1 MYNYIAIALL
11 ILGLV
16 ILFSVDSIIDKNTT
30 NSTLKSVRDNKN
42 IVGACCVAGAYYTY
56 TLSQKEMNHNVSS
69 SSSELEVPERIPQV
83 GERLPSYNESM
94 ATSDVLNL

>member
-16 ILFSVDSIIDKNTT
+16 LLFSVDSVIDKNTT
-30 NSTLKSVRDNKN
+30 NSTLKSIRDNKDM
-42 IVGACCVAGAYYTY
+42 VGAGCVAGAYYAY
-56 TLSQKEMNHNVSS
+56 TLSQKETMHVNPG
-69 SSSELEVPERIPQV
+69 SEMEVPERIPHV

>member
-16 ILFSVDSIIDKNTT
+16 LLFSVDSIIDKNTS
-30 NSTLKSVRDNKN
+30 NSTLKTVRDNKN
-42 IVGACCVAGAYYTY
+42 IVGACCVAGAYYSY
-56 TLSQKEMNHNVSS
+56 TLSQKEMNHHDIST
-69 SSSELEVPERIPQV
+69 SELEVPDRIPQT
-83 GERLPSYNESM
+83 GEHLPSYNESM

>member
-16 ILFSVDSIIDKNTT
+16 LLFSVDSVIDKNTT
-30 NSTLKSVRDNKN
+30 NSTLKSIRDNKEM
-42 IVGACCVAGAYYTY
+42 VGAGCVAGAYYAY

-69 SSSELEVPERIPQV
+69 SELEVPERIPHV